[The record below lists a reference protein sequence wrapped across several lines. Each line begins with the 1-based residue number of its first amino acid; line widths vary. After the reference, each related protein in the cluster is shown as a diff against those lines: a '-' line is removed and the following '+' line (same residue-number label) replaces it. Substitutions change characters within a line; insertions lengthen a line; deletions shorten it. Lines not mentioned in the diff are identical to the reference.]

1 MLNPI
6 REIVKYALMFRGY
19 LGKRV
24 YLIFFFSFLAAIS
37 EGFGILMLLPLLE
50 SLGGNSDSLQS
61 SSTINIFLADFFEYF
76 GLSDSTSSIII
87 IITVAFILKG
97 VITFFALGFNAYLI
111 GKLLQELKGRL
122 FDEYSNMSYKYYS
135 TKDTGYFTNLINEQ
149 PNKALEAFNQLTIL
163 GGQIIN
169 TFVLMLI
176 AFLMTWIFGLMAL
189 VTGII
194 LLIIFMSLNTFVRKL
209 SRVTASENGNLN
221 KWLIQTLHAFKYL
234 TATAQTFKL
243 KANIIFSINRLA
255 ENQIKS
261 GIAAAF
267 TQAVREP
274 VAVLFIMSV
283 VFIQI
288 TLFEESVEP
297 ILVSIV
303 LFYRALN
310 STLAVQSAFQGT
322 FQHIGSMEL
331 VNDEFES
338 QKINKVQDGATEIK
352 SFDNAITFQD
362 ICFEYKEGIPA
373 LKNITMDIPVRTSVA
388 FVGESGSGK
397 STLIDLVSFIHSAKE
412 GTILIDGVP
421 SSKIT
426 NESWRKQI
434 GYVSQDTVI
443 FDDSIGNNICMWK
456 GDYKKDGNL
465 FSEIKE
471 AARQA
476 NILDFIESLEDGFD
490 SLVGDRGVLLSG
502 GQKQRIFIARELFR
516 RPNLLILDEAT
527 SSLDSQSEKE
537 IQDSIDLLKGKITI
551 IVIAHRLATIK
562 NVDLIYVLEDGNL
575 LERGTYKELTDNKDS
590 RFRRMVELQS
600 L

>member
-1 MLNPI
+1 MLNPLK
-6 REIVKYALMFRGY
+6 EITRYALMFRGY
-19 LGKRV
+19 LGRRV
-24 YLIFFFSFLAAIS
+24 YLIFFFSFLAAVS
-37 EGFGILMLLPLLE
+37 EGFGILMILPLLE
-50 SLGGNSDSLQS
+50 SLGGDPSSFEPDSTL
-61 SSTINIFLADFFEYF
+61 NVFLLDFFEYF

-87 IITVAFILKG
+87 LITIAFIFKG
-97 VITFFALGFNAYLI
+97 LITFCALGFNAYLI
-111 GKLLQELKGRL
+111 GKLLQELKSRL
-122 FDEYSNMSYKYYS
+122 FDEYKKMSYSYYS
-135 TKDTGYFTNLINEQ
+135 AKDTGYFTNLINEQ

-176 AFLMTWIFGLMAL
+176 AFLMTWMFGLMAL
-189 VTGII
+189 VTGIF

-209 SRVTASENGNLN
+209 SRNTASENGNLN

-234 TATAQTFKL
+234 TATAQTHKL
-243 KANIIFSINRLA
+243 ETNIIFSINRLA
-255 ENQIKS
+255 QNQIKS
-261 GIAAAF
+261 GVAAAF

-288 TLFEESVEP
+288 TIFKESVEP

-331 VNDEFES
+331 VNDEFEA
-338 QKINKVQDGATEIK
+338 QKINEVVDGNIKIK
-352 SFDNAITFQD
+352 SFYKEIAFENVT
-362 ICFEYKEGIPA
+362 FEYKDGNPV
-373 LKNITMDIPVRTSVA
+373 LKNITLDIPVKTSVA

-397 STLIDLVSFIHSAKE
+397 STLIDLVSLVHLSKE
-412 GTILIDGVP
+412 GSIMIDGIP
-421 SSKIT
+421 SSGIAK
-426 NESWRKQI
+426 ESWRKQI

-443 FDDSIGNNICMWK
+443 FNDSIANNICMWD
-456 GDYKKDGNL
+456 GDYNKDNNL
-465 FSEIKE
+465 FSKIKD

-476 NILDFIESLEDGFD
+476 NILDFILSLEDGFD

-502 GQKQRIFIARELFR
+502 GQKQRLFIARELFR
-516 RPNLLILDEAT
+516 MPNLLILDEAT
-527 SSLDSQSEKE
+527 SALDSQSEKE

-562 NVDLIYVLEDGNL
+562 NVDLIYVLENGNL
-575 LERGTYKELTDNKDS
+575 LEKGSYKELTNNENS
-590 RFRRMVELQS
+590 RFKRMIELQS